1 MESFRKAFAS
11 HADTNGTWADIN
23 EDHSE
28 LCKFLMDAMI
38 HEGTDKLN
46 VHKLQSLGI
55 LWCHGDDKKKATQ
68 SYLILQELNNDRM
81 NSHDKDF
88 SPFFKQLMDI
98 ATEMTFRY
106 ETKYMGTSKRIISEA
121 IV

>member
-1 MESFRKAFAS
+1 MAIECPDKIKSIWEVEAITMESFRKAFAS
-11 HADTNGTWADIN
+11 HADVNGTWADIN

-55 LWCHGDDKKKATQ
+55 LWCHGDDKKKAT
-68 SYLILQELNNDRM
+68 
-81 NSHDKDF
+81 
-88 SPFFKQLMDI
+88 
-98 ATEMTFRY
+98 
-106 ETKYMGTSKRIISEA
+106 
-121 IV
+121 